1 MEPGAIQSFISNGYA
16 RPFLIGDDQGNVCRK
31 KKQAWWAKCSVPTR
45 MSFYDERLSPLGD
58 SFGGAA
64 KSFAATIRT
73 VRDLARAG
81 EANFFAT
88 LLAA

>member
-1 MEPGAIQSFISNGYA
+1 MLDH
-16 RPFLIGDDQGNVCRK
+16 FLLETIRETYVAK

-73 VRDLARAG
+73 ARDLARAG
-81 EANFFAT
+81 EPNFFAT